1 MLTAL
6 PIPADAGTAPAWS
19 AVAPVAGKADG
30 ESRLA
35 QLVRAVTN
43 TASRLFA
50 APTSDYQLAW
60 RQACHLGLTDNQ
72 NVGEFVATLRLRLQQ
87 PSARQLMIPAAAQTS
102 FASLSRWLPEPVQPL
117 LTDQQ
122 SWQLMG
128 YALGRPPE
136 SMLLLARDYPA
147 LHHLLADEINRAA
160 LPRQTAL
167 VTLLLPQLLRMPAVS
182 QALLRWH
189 PLLPT
194 LLWGAQLLW
203 QIQRQG
209 MLNALDNELRVQL
222 HQCLMLLDHQAP
234 VSGETRRTLSDKS
247 LWQTF
252 SVWLA
257 QRLPPLI
264 ASTPQAS
271 ENTVSDGGQTPAAEV
286 ALTDWQLNS
295 AINMPEQQDGM
306 LLLHIRSCY
315 EFLQRQR
322 APVDIALA
330 CPAVVN
336 RSGDAPAEGE
346 MQLLHSLVLNESGE
360 MHHCLRLESGDVPLL
375 LRGLNIP
382 AQARPQPL
390 QHITRADDRVSLLPA
405 DGNTDIDEQLASA
418 ALSLATRQLQH
429 PGTLAAHLQATQAV
443 TAVTPEGIAPAASAG
458 FFHLLKGLSR
468 YLTSPSA
475 SSSAWPFPGSSA
487 QQMPANATEL
497 RWSGIGQ
504 AVSPE
509 DFVESLALNYPVD
522 YARYAQVTVTQTVE
536 RRGKREIWDMEMPL
550 TEALNVVQ
558 QEPEEQTTIT
568 LNSSPG
574 WSKEYRGAIDDYLSG
589 KPIADYDN
597 RTQIDA
603 DTPHNRAAVYRLASR
618 MAREGLENTIQAFAR
633 LASPLWNI
641 TEWHDKKIDTLLRDN
656 GLGNHGYNGS
666 TPVGVGV
673 NMPAHP
679 GMHNPPM
686 AERSYDGSWQSVGK
700 NYTLRQI
707 TAREHL
713 RDTFKQEQLV
723 LRFPAEFS
731 DKLINEIQALDLE
744 RIYSEE
750 LKEKMSDPDVRI
762 GLKLLIRNQLN
773 KAIEHYLE
781 SIKGRKTRFSVDEVK
796 KAADDERFAQVIW
809 HEYAL
814 HNVVYL
820 AIVDDRH
827 EGLIVSLWD
836 RQVFPVHI
844 ETNNVIRFSDGTKA
858 SDFVELMA
866 KSMPIKG
873 RQIYHEETIKNNQLI
888 INPLLHSKNRFTK
901 LGHEYRVALGS
912 ASQNIFSLKDSGVLE
927 NELLSNFVVLLLAE
941 VDYLFKSDKE
951 LRLGFTIE
959 LFATIVTLVT
969 IYVLPTAFVSAAK
982 ISASAMLY
990 NSISNWKTGAML
1002 TLSGV
1007 TLPKL
1012 VEGHYSDRPE
1022 EAAKAYVDAV
1032 LSLFGEAASAMLNK
1046 YAARII
1052 VGLFHQAGKPVK
1064 LAYSQLPEALRSAI
1078 TQQVKR
1084 FNAAYSRF
1092 VYRSLG
1098 IALDA
1103 GAPLSGNGYDFPFID
1118 VKAPAPVRKV
1128 TQDFGDLTTVLHS
1141 EVKGIPD
1148 PAVLLK
1154 DKKRLP
1160 DMVQQYM
1167 KKRGYQADIGEVT
1180 LWSSMTDRKPRKYYV
1195 VRVISPPPE
1204 RNSVYAQAEDIII
1217 DCSEVRFTHD
1227 RWRGQVITGE
1237 DRWRSHIATLPDNKD
1252 MAIDVEWFRNMQQV
1266 RDKFNSLMAG
1276 DPLQLVS
1283 FINTAAIRPFWIK
1296 KVVAKTALERLAQRQ
1311 ITAVQRIWR
1320 QQIEEAARASK
1331 IMVSDSLSLK
1341 LSHLFSRQMV
1351 AELDSLGQYL
1361 QNLIT
1366 HPISKQPTPLPLQNV
1381 VLVATDLRGI
1391 SSDNQGNI
1399 TLINFAD
1406 EAEIMLADRIQGYT
1420 PQQLADAGQAAE
1432 ASKFYAPQVDESY
1445 SGYKNVSD
1453 SQRVQKRFA
1462 ALQKNQQWLEQTS
1475 YSAGG
1480 ETAEHRLNSPDTIY
1494 LVPLI
1499 IGLDRS
1505 RLPEQTDSENQLPA
1519 TLPVAAIRFVL
1530 APQEDVQDIREI
1542 LCNLLDKPIPVS
1554 PLFIEDVPAVNQTL
1568 DLANGY
1574 AFFPELEPAQQA
1586 AKYKFYQPW
1595 QAIIDLQ
1602 AETRQITAEVAA
1614 GLREKTAADSYAGFV
1629 AHDPLVVGSL
1639 NDLNEIE
1646 PGARIALLEMT
1657 AGPGEPP
1664 LSHGMIMV
1672 DDGAAVAVSNH
1683 LIGGQ
1688 LGWEKHYLATLPW
1701 RNDDKWGFI
1710 LQIKGRKF
1718 RMVAQKT
1725 TQIPPGALP
1734 RTLQTRWSLENS
1746 LVLEQAKRF
1755 AAHPSGWQRGVY
1767 PQGDTAWG
1775 AMIQLYQKSGAMT
1788 LNRIK
1793 AFLASIAPGNYQAL
1807 LNDGSQVIRSYR
1819 ELLMA
1824 PDGAH
1829 MLLIEQ
1835 KDVDGLREATLVHV
1849 MIISHSG
1856 QAIGFDNQIIGGGG
1870 GWERI
1875 ELSRLSYHRDTRG
1888 GLMMEAGERLFN
1900 IVITPRPALGDT
1912 GLAG

>member
-1 MLTAL
+1 MLKVL
-6 PIPADAGTAPAWS
+6 NIPAESVSTVVSGAGAAQH
-19 AVAPVAGKADG
+19 KKC
-30 ESRLA
+30 ESLLA
-35 QLVRAVTN
+35 QLLRAVCN
-43 TASRLFA
+43 SASRLFA
-50 APTSDYQLAW
+50 VPRPDAVQAW
-60 RQACHLGLTDNQ
+60 RQACQLAWTDSQ
-72 NVGEFVATLRLRLQQ
+72 SAGEFVAALRLRLQL
-87 PSARQLMIPAAAQTS
+87 PAARQLMIPTAAQTS
-102 FASLSRWLPEPVQPL
+102 FTSLSRWLPEPVQPL

-136 SMLLLARDYPA
+136 SMALLARDCPA
-147 LHHLLADEINRAA
+147 LHHLLVDEINRATQ
-160 LPRQTAL
+160 PRQTAR
-167 VTLLLPQLLRMPAVS
+167 VTLLLLQLLRMPAVS

-189 PLLPT
+189 PLFPT
-194 LLWGAQLLW
+194 LLWSAQLLW

-209 MLNALDNELRVQL
+209 ALHALDSELRFQL
-222 HQCLMLLDHQAP
+222 HRCLMALDQHAP
-234 VSGETRRTLSDKS
+234 AAGETRLALSDKS

-252 SVWLA
+252 NRWLT
-257 QRLPPLI
+257 QRLPQLT
-264 ASTPQAS
+264 ASTPAAR
-271 ENTVSDGGQTPAAEV
+271 EILRHGDGQTPVAEV
-286 ALTDWQLNS
+286 ALTGWQLNS
-295 AINMPEQQDGM
+295 AINLPQQQDGA
-306 LLLHIRSCY
+306 LLVHIRSCY
-315 EFLQRQR
+315 EFLQRQVV
-322 APVDIALA
+322 PVDIALA
-330 CPAVVN
+330 CPAVAN
-336 RSGDAPAEGE
+336 QSFSAPEEGE
-346 MQLLHSLVLNESGE
+346 IQLLRSLVLNESGE
-360 MHHCLRLESGDVPLL
+360 MQRCLRLESGDVALL

-382 AQARPQPL
+382 AQSRPQAL
-390 QHITRADDRVSLLPA
+390 Q
-405 DGNTDIDEQLASA
+405 QLASDA
-418 ALSLATRQLQH
+418 DTMTLLPVAEDVSAGDQLASVALTLATQQLAQ
-429 PGTLAAHLQATQAV
+429 PETLAGRLQTISGI
-443 TAVTPEGIAPAASAG
+443 TPDKPAAASRG
-458 FFHLLKGLSR
+458 FFDLLAGMSAWFR
-468 YLTSPSA
+468 SDAATA
-475 SSSAWPFPGSSA
+475 SSWPFAGASA
-487 QQMPANATEL
+487 QFTPAKQPAL
-497 RWSGIGQ
+497 LWSGGEP
-504 AVSPE
+504 AVSAE
-509 DFVESLALNYPVD
+509 DFVASLALNYPAD
-522 YARYAQVTVTQTVE
+522 YANYSRVTVTQSVE
-536 RRGKREIWDMEMPL
+536 HRGKRELWDMDMSL
-550 TEALNVVQ
+550 IDALDIVRHM
-558 QEPEEQTTIT
+558 PEEHNAIT
-568 LNSSPG
+568 LNSAPG
-574 WSKEYRGAIDDYLSG
+574 WSREYRAAIDDYLSG

-656 GLGNHGYNGS
+656 GLGNRGYNGS

-941 VDYLFKSDKE
+941 VDYLFKSNEE
-951 LRLGFTIE
+951 LRLGFTAE
-959 LFATIVTLVT
+959 LFTTIVTLLT
-969 IYVLPTAFVSAAK
+969 LYVLPTAFVSAAARM
-982 ISASAMLY
+982 SASAMLY

-1012 VEGHYSDRPE
+1012 VEGRYSDRPE
-1022 EAAKAYVDAV
+1022 EAVKAHVDAV

-1064 LAYSQLPEALRSAI
+1064 LAYSQLPEAIRSAI

-1092 VYRSLG
+1092 IYRSLG
-1098 IALDA
+1098 ITLDA
-1103 GAPLSGNGYDFPFID
+1103 SVPVPGSGYDFAFID

-1128 TQDFGDLTTVLHS
+1128 TQDFGDLTTLLHS

-1154 DKKRLP
+1154 DNKRLP
-1160 DMVQQYM
+1160 EMVQQYM

-1204 RNSVYAQAEDIII
+1204 RNSVYAEAEDIII
-1217 DCSEVRFTHD
+1217 DCSEVSFTHE

-1276 DPLQLVS
+1276 HPLQLVS

-1351 AELDSLGQYL
+1351 TELDSLGQCL
-1361 QNLIT
+1361 QSLIT

-1445 SGYKNVSD
+1445 SGYKNISD

-1475 YSAGG
+1475 SSAGG
-1480 ETAEHRLNSPDTIY
+1480 ETAEHRLNSPETIY

-1505 RLPEQTDSENQLPA
+1505 RLPEQSDSENQLPA

-1530 APQEDVQDIREI
+1530 APQEDVRDIREI

-1614 GLREKTAADSYAGFV
+1614 GLRENTAADSYAGFV

-1639 NDLNEIE
+1639 NDIREIE

-1664 LSHGMIMV
+1664 LSHAMIMV

-1688 LGWEKHYLATLPW
+1688 LGWEKHFLATLPW
-1701 RNDDKWGFI
+1701 RNDDKWGFV

-1849 MIISHSG
+1849 MIISHLG